1 MRHVYKVPLVK
12 AIHMAKAKLLL
23 IWGLSKYGH
32 NLFLI
37 SGLIS
42 LANSEHVVEATG
54 LEAVFILV
62 RNSNLIV

>member
-1 MRHVYKVPLVK
+1 MVK